1 MTSSRHAIVGPLKGS
16 RDVRRP
22 RPGAFPSKLMT
33 VVLTATA
40 ALIASPAY
48 PEIVY
53 VDVSPDAVVNQAE
66 GNVQRIDLDG
76 DGSYDLR
83 LQHDHFTPNDVKSQF
98 VSEGDPATLIHATYT
113 SPFFRVVKA
122 VDGGATID
130 SSLFTPTDQ
139 DWTTGGKSF
148 AYFSVANSYDVGGT
162 NWCYEGGLV
171 SVRNESLGE
180 GFVALRFSIGGEL
193 HHAWARVEIQGGGN
207 ENNVGGI
214 VLKDY
219 AWESTPDA
227 PIIAGAEPDPQHS
240 FLLNVSATR
249 LPSGAI
255 DRVSLSFP
263 AASGRSYTIEESAD
277 LITWESRESGI
288 PGGEGTIERDYP
300 AAGSMRRFFRVR
312 EEHQ

>member
-1 MTSSRHAIVGPLKGS
+1 M
-16 RDVRRP
+16 RRP

-53 VDVSPDAVVNQAE
+53 VDVSPDVVVNQAE

-76 DGSYDLR
+76 NGSYDLR
-83 LQHDHFTPNDVKSQF
+83 LQHDHFTPNDIKSQF
-98 VSEGDPATLIHATYT
+98 VSEGDPAALIHATYT

-122 VDGGATID
+122 VDSGATID
-130 SSLFTPTDQ
+130 SNLFTPTDQ

-227 PIIAGAEPDPQHS
+227 PIIAGAESGGEEARPRFTRGDSNADGCVDISDPMFTLL
-240 FLLNVSATR
+240 FLFA
-249 LPSGAI
+249 GH
-255 DRVSLSFP
+255 
-263 AASGRSYTIEESAD
+263 AAPGCEKSAD
-277 LITWESRESGI
+277 VDDD
-288 PGGEGTIERDYP
+288 GEVGVTDVISLLTYLFRGGTIPEPTGPDCATDTTMDELSCERFP
-300 AAGSMRRFFRVR
+300 PCF
-312 EEHQ
+312 